1 MQQTQPV
8 QKRPRSLTVVAVVL
22 LLLGGFALIGGVVH
36 LLFGVGGL
44 VSFSGTDVNLQNLAN
59 ALGDLFTVEG
69 LILLVA
75 AVGGAARCQLGV
87 EAERRDRLGGHNH
100 ERPGPCIG
108 VGGGPP
114 RAGGEP
120 RASLFPGQDKD
131 KGLLQ
136 TQADRDGSNDAGFL
150 IRVLWG
156 VELRVFGSTK
166 RQSIGVAESVFLV
179 S

>member
-69 LILLVA
+69 LILVVA
-75 AVGGAARCQLGV
+75 AVGV
-87 EAERRDRLGGHNH
+87 
-100 ERPGPCIG
+100 
-108 VGGGPP
+108 
-114 RAGGEP
+114 
-120 RASLFPGQDKD
+120 
-131 KGLLQ
+131 
-136 TQADRDGSNDAGFL
+136 
-150 IRVLWG
+150 
-156 VELRVFGSTK
+156 LRVASWGGKLTVGIVLVGIITSVAVLVLGSVGALPALVVNLVLLYFLARTK
-166 RQSIGVAESVFLV
+166 TDRKSVV
-179 S
+179 

>member
-1 MQQTQPV
+1 MQQTPPV

-75 AVGGAARCQLGV
+75 AVGV
-87 EAERRDRLGGHNH
+87 
-100 ERPGPCIG
+100 
-108 VGGGPP
+108 
-114 RAGGEP
+114 
-120 RASLFPGQDKD
+120 
-131 KGLLQ
+131 
-136 TQADRDGSNDAGFL
+136 
-150 IRVLWG
+150 
-156 VELRVFGSTK
+156 LRVASWGWKLTVGIVLVGIITSVPVLVLGSV
-166 RQSIGVAESVFLV
+166 GALPALVVNLVLLYFLARRKTRGLFQI
-179 S
+179 

>member
-69 LILLVA
+69 LILVVA
-75 AVGGAARCQLGV
+75 AAGV
-87 EAERRDRLGGHNH
+87 
-100 ERPGPCIG
+100 
-108 VGGGPP
+108 
-114 RAGGEP
+114 
-120 RASLFPGQDKD
+120 
-131 KGLLQ
+131 
-136 TQADRDGSNDAGFL
+136 
-150 IRVLWG
+150 
-156 VELRVFGSTK
+156 LRVASWGWKLSVVIVLVGIVTSVPVLVLGS
-166 RQSIGVAESVFLV
+166 VAALPALVVNLILLYFLV
-179 S
+179 SSKTRAYFKPKPSASEVTVPAS

>member
-1 MQQTQPV
+1 MVSSISYSESEARLVQRDRRQPAEPGE
-8 QKRPRSLTVVAVVL
+8 RPWRPLHGRGSDSPSRR
-22 LLLGGFALIGGVVH
+22 GW
-36 LLFGVGGL
+36 
-44 VSFSGTDVNLQNLAN
+44 
-59 ALGDLFTVEG
+59 
-69 LILLVA
+69 
-75 AVGGAARCQLGV
+75 GAARCQLGV
-87 EAERRDRLGGHNH
+87 EAERRDRLGRHNH

-120 RASLFPGQDKD
+120 RPSLFPGQDKD

-166 RQSIGVAESVFLV
+166 RQSIGGAESVIYV

>member
-75 AVGGAARCQLGV
+75 AVGV
-87 EAERRDRLGGHNH
+87 
-100 ERPGPCIG
+100 
-108 VGGGPP
+108 
-114 RAGGEP
+114 
-120 RASLFPGQDKD
+120 
-131 KGLLQ
+131 
-136 TQADRDGSNDAGFL
+136 
-150 IRVLWG
+150 
-156 VELRVFGSTK
+156 LRVASWGWKLSVGIVLVGIITSVPVLVLGSVGALPALVVNLVLLYFLARTK
-166 RQSIGVAESVFLV
+166 TRDYFKPKPTATEATMPAS
-179 S
+179 

>member
-1 MQQTQPV
+1 MQQTPPV

-75 AVGGAARCQLGV
+75 AVGV
-87 EAERRDRLGGHNH
+87 
-100 ERPGPCIG
+100 
-108 VGGGPP
+108 
-114 RAGGEP
+114 
-120 RASLFPGQDKD
+120 
-131 KGLLQ
+131 
-136 TQADRDGSNDAGFL
+136 
-150 IRVLWG
+150 
-156 VELRVFGSTK
+156 LRVASWGWKLSVGIVLVGIITSVPVLVLGSV
-166 RQSIGVAESVFLV
+166 GALPALVVNLVLLYFLARRKTRAYFKPKPTATEAAMPV